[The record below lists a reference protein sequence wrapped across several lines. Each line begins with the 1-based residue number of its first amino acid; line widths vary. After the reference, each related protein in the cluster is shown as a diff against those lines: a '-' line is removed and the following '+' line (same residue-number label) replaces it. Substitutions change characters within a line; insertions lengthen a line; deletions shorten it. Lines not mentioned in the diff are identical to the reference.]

1 MAKFTKTYNI
11 ELGDRVEFKR
21 SNDAII
27 ERGVVQDIS
36 DFPDIWVEMWVPNT
50 IHPEYK
56 RYEYKRYKIPV
67 YLITNNIDNCDWCIS
82 DVKFKKDEPLEFV
95 YNNICER
102 EIIRRYE
109 EE

>member
-21 SNDAII
+21 NNDAII

-36 DFPDIWVEMWVPNT
+36 DFPDIWVEIGVPNT
-50 IHPEYK
+50 IYP
-56 RYEYKRYKIPV
+56 EYKRYKIPV
-67 YLITNNIDNCDWCIS
+67 YLITNNIDNCDWFIS

-102 EIIRRYE
+102 EITRRYE

>member
-21 SNDAII
+21 SNNAII

-36 DFPDIWVEMWVPNT
+36 DFPDIWVEIGDPKT
-50 IHPEYK
+50 IYP
-56 RYEYKRYKIPV
+56 EYKRYKIPV
-67 YLITNNIDNCDWCIS
+67 YFITNNIDNCYWYIS

-102 EIIRRYE
+102 EITRRYE

>member
-36 DFPDIWVEMWVPNT
+36 DFPEIWVEIGVPNT
-50 IHPEYK
+50 IYP
-56 RYEYKRYKIPV
+56 EYKRYKIPV
-67 YLITNNIDNCDWCIS
+67 YLITNNIDKCDWCIS

-95 YNNICER
+95 YNNIYER

>member
-36 DFPDIWVEMWVPNT
+36 DFPDIWVETGEPNT
-50 IHPEYK
+50 IYP
-56 RYEYKRYKIPV
+56 EYKRYKIPV
-67 YLITNNIDNCDWCIS
+67 YLITNNIDNCYWRIS

-102 EIIRRYE
+102 EIIKRYE

>member
-36 DFPDIWVEMWVPNT
+36 DFPEIWVEIGDPKT
-50 IHPEYK
+50 IYP
-56 RYEYKRYKIPV
+56 EYKRYKIPL
-67 YLITNNIDNCDWCIS
+67 YLITNNIDNCYWCIS
-82 DVKFKKDEPLEFV
+82 EVKFKKDEPLEFV